1 MSTSTSGRSKSF
13 GQEGGLTYVDRLG
26 VWLSQRKALAQVAP
40 WVGKDVGDFGC
51 GFEAALV
58 RRILPEVSTATIAD
72 VAIAADLKEHH
83 KVRAIEGTLPEVW
96 SKVDDASLDIV
107 LCVAVLEHLWEP
119 EIALRE
125 FHRIL
130 KVGGVAFVTVPTW
143 LDKWPLEFSAFRL
156 GLSPPE
162 EMNDHKRY
170 YSPKDLWPMLVRA
183 GFLPQDIRCRRHKF
197 GLHTFA
203 TCRRREESSFG
214 LR

>member
-1 MSTSTSGRSKSF
+1 VSDSRSGRSTSF

-26 VWLSQRKALAQVAP
+26 VWLSQRKALAQIAP
-40 WVGKDVGDFGC
+40 WRGKDVGDFGC
-51 GFEAALV
+51 GYQAALT
-58 RRILPEVSTATIAD
+58 RRILPDVASATIAD
-72 VAIAADLKEHH
+72 VAIAPDLREHQ
-83 KVRAIEGTLPEVW
+83 KVHAIEGPLPQVL
-96 SKVDDASLDIV
+96 SKVKDASLDIV

-119 EIALRE
+119 DVALSE

-130 KVGGVAFVTVPTW
+130 RVDGVAFFTVPTW

-170 YSPKDLWPMLVRA
+170 YSPRDFWPMLVRA

-203 TCRRREESSFG
+203 TCRKRNDTVG

>member
-1 MSTSTSGRSKSF
+1 MSDSQFGRSTSF
-13 GQEGGLTYVDRLG
+13 GQESGLTYVDRLG
-26 VWLSQRKALAQVAP
+26 VWLSQRKALTQVAP
-40 WVGKDVGDFGC
+40 WQGKDVGDFGC
-51 GFEAALV
+51 GYQAALT
-58 RRILPEVSTATIAD
+58 RRILPGVASATIAD
-72 VAIAADLKEHH
+72 VAIAPDLKEHQ
-83 KVRAIEGTLPEVW
+83 KVRAIEGTLPEVL
-96 SKVDDASLDIV
+96 SKVNDASLDIV

-119 EIALRE
+119 DIALSE

-130 KVGGVAFVTVPTW
+130 RAGGVCFVTVPTW

-156 GLSPPE
+156 GLSPPA

-170 YSPKDLWPMLVRA
+170 YAPKDLWPMLVRA

-203 TCRRREESSFG
+203 TCRRREETGG

>member
-1 MSTSTSGRSKSF
+1 VSDTSSGRSTSF
-13 GQEGGLTYVDRLG
+13 GQEGHLTYVDRLG
-26 VWLSQRKALAQVAP
+26 VWLSQRKALTQVAP
-40 WVGKDVGDFGC
+40 FQGKDVGDFGC
-51 GFEAALV
+51 GYQAALI
-58 RRILPEVSTATIAD
+58 RRILPDVASATIAD
-72 VAIAADLKEHH
+72 VAIAPDLKEDQ
-83 KVRAIEGTLPEVW
+83 KVRAIEGVLPEVL
-96 SKVDDASLDIV
+96 SKVSDTSLDIV
-107 LCVAVLEHLWEP
+107 MCVAVLEHLWEP
-119 EIALRE
+119 ETALRE

-130 KVGGVAFVTVPTW
+130 RVGGVAFMTVPTW

-203 TCRRREESSFG
+203 TCRRRDDTVG

>member
-1 MSTSTSGRSKSF
+1 VSDSRSSRSTSF
-13 GQEGGLTYVDRLG
+13 GQEGDLTYVDRLG
-26 VWLSQRKALAQVAP
+26 VWLSQHKALSQVAP
-40 WVGKDVGDFGC
+40 WEGKDVGDFGC
-51 GFEAALV
+51 GYQASLI
-58 RRILPEVSTATIAD
+58 RRILPEVASATIAD
-72 VAIAADLKEHH
+72 VAIAPDLKEHQ
-83 KVRAIEGTLPEVW
+83 KVRFVEGTLPESL
-96 SKVDDASLDIV
+96 SKVDDSSLDIV

-119 EIALRE
+119 EIALGE

-130 KVGGVAFVTVPTW
+130 RVGGVAFFTVPTW

-156 GLSPPE
+156 GLSPPA

-170 YSPKDLWPMLVRA
+170 YSPKDFWPMLVRA

-203 TCRRREESSFG
+203 TCRKRDDNVG

>member
-1 MSTSTSGRSKSF
+1 VSDSVSGRSTSF
-13 GQEGGLTYVDRLG
+13 GQEGGLTFVDRLG
-26 VWLSQRKALAQVAP
+26 VWLSQRTALAKVAP
-40 WVGKDVGDFGC
+40 WQGKDVGDFGC
-51 GFEAALV
+51 GYQAALI
-58 RRILPEVSTATIAD
+58 RRILPEVASATIAD
-72 VAIAADLKEHH
+72 VAIASDLREHD
-83 KVRAIEGTLPEVW
+83 KVRAIEGALPEVL
-96 SKVDDASLDIV
+96 SKVNEASLDIV

-130 KVGGVAFVTVPTW
+130 RVGGVAFFTVPTW

-170 YSPKDLWPMLVRA
+170 YSPKDFWPMLVRA

-197 GLHTFA
+197 GLNTFA
-203 TCRRREESSFG
+203 RVRKRGETVGVR
-214 LR
+214 

>member
-1 MSTSTSGRSKSF
+1 VSDAGPGRSTSF

-40 WVGKDVGDFGC
+40 WKGKDVGDFGC
-51 GFEAALV
+51 GYQAALI
-58 RRILPEVSTATIAD
+58 RRILPETASATIAD
-72 VAIAADLKEHH
+72 VAIAPDLKEHQ
-83 KVRAIEGTLPEVW
+83 KVRALEGILPDVL
-96 SKVDDASLDIV
+96 SKVSDASLDIV

-119 EIALRE
+119 ELALRD

-130 KVGGVAFVTVPTW
+130 RVGGVAFLTVPTW

-170 YSPKDLWPMLVRA
+170 YSPRDLWPMLVRA

-203 TCRRREESSFG
+203 TCRRRGETTG
-214 LR
+214 LL

>member
-1 MSTSTSGRSKSF
+1 MSDSELGRSTSF
-13 GQEGGLTYVDRLG
+13 GQGDGATYVDRLG
-26 VWLSQRKALAQVAP
+26 VWLSQHKALTEVAP
-40 WVGKDVGDFGC
+40 WRGKDVGDFGC
-51 GFEAALV
+51 GFRAALT
-58 RRILPEVSTATIAD
+58 RRILPEVASATIAD
-72 VAIAADLKEHH
+72 VAIAPDLKEHQ
-83 KVRAIEGTLPEVW
+83 KVRAIEGTLPEVL
-96 SKVDDASLDIV
+96 SKVNDASLDIV

-119 EIALRE
+119 DVALSE

-130 KVGGVAFVTVPTW
+130 RTGGVCFVTVPTW

-170 YSPKDLWPMLVRA
+170 YAPKDLLAHVGVPRVLA
-183 GFLPQDIRCRRHKF
+183 SGHPLSTSTP

-203 TCRRREESSFG
+203 TCRRREETGG